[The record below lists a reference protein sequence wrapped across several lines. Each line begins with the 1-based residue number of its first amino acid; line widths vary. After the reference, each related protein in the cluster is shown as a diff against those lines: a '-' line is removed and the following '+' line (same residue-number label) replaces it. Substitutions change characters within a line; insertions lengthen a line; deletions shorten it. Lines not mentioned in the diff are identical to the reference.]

1 MTSHIKE
8 MSYFV
13 CLHHWGGGH
22 IDLPLTGCIGFEFV
36 SRATTKEKYL
46 ILEPHN

>member
-8 MSYFV
+8 MSYVV
-13 CLHHWGGGH
+13 CLHHWGH

-36 SRATTKEKYL
+36 SRATL
-46 ILEPHN
+46 NLS